1 MEPLPWLSWLKTIFD
16 STWKNIFND
25 FLNDSIFIPN
35 SMSEKEWEALR
46 GLAGDRHIVI
56 KQTDKGSCVVVWCR
70 DDCIKEANKQLEN
83 KTIYKVINF

>member
-35 SMSEKEWEALR
+35 SMSEKEWEAL
-46 GLAGDRHIVI
+46 
-56 KQTDKGSCVVVWCR
+56 
-70 DDCIKEANKQLEN
+70 
-83 KTIYKVINF
+83 